1 MKKVSAYYSKGLFQV
16 TFAVVVALLLSVS
29 LVQGV
34 TTISTNIA
42 TDGTLSVT
50 GLATFLG
57 GATTT
62 TLTLLN
68 GAVIS
73 EATDGVVQINA
84 TASTTGITLLNGEM
98 ITNTTD
104 GTIALTGAM
113 TVSGASTFTGLGT
126 FLGGATTTT
135 LTLLNGE
142 VISNAIDGVIQL
154 GGIASS
160 TSITLLNGETITNAV
175 DGTVALTG
183 AFTISSTLAVTGAT
197 TLSSTLAV
205 SSATSTMASTTITA
219 LSVGSTTP
227 VQYGIANAVI
237 DSAGAA
243 GTTTLKIAAP
253 GALVAPCIEME
264 TTGGVVVR
272 LYATS
277 TGAIAYWEAGAC
289 K

>member
-1 MKKVSAYYSKGLFQV
+1 MKKVSAQYSKGLFQV

-34 TTISTNIA
+34 TTLSTNIA

-50 GLATFLG
+50 GL
-57 GATTT
+57 
-62 TLTLLN
+62 
-68 GAVIS
+68 S
-73 EATDGVVQINA
+73 
-84 TASTTGITLLNGEM
+84 
-98 ITNTTD
+98 
-104 GTIALTGAM
+104 
-113 TVSGASTFTGLGT
+113 T

-142 VISNAIDGVIQL
+142 VISNATDGVIQMN
-154 GGIASS
+154 GIASS

-183 AFTISSTLAVTGAT
+183 AFSVSGATSLSSTLAVTGVT
-197 TLSSTLAV
+197 TL
-205 SSATSTMASTTITA
+205 SATSTNATTTITA

-237 DSAGAA
+237 DSAGGT

-253 GALVAPCIEME
+253 GALVGPCIEME
-264 TTGGVVVR
+264 TTGGTVVR
-272 LYATS
+272 LYATT